1 MTTAVYNRKTREV
14 GADTQNTAG
23 GANVSRVKTKI
34 EVLANGLVFL
44 GSGHS
49 LTIGQ
54 CRQWAAKGL
63 ATKDTPDWETYLSDP
78 TEYGFECLVIDPK
91 TWKVWLIDAEMVP
104 IEIEDDFY
112 GVGSGAAYAIGALM
126 AGASMRKALKI
137 AGERDAFTSG
147 PYEVKQIG

>member
-1 MTTAVYNRKTREV
+1 MTTCVFNRATKEV

-23 GANVSRVKTKI
+23 GANVTRVSTKI
-34 EVLANGLVFL
+34 EKLSNGLYFL

-49 LTIGQ
+49 LTIGL
-54 CRQWAAKGL
+54 CRQWALAKL
-63 ATKDTPDWETYLSDP
+63 QMDYAPDWETYLEDT

-91 TWKVWLIDAEMVP
+91 TWRVWLLDGEMVP
-104 IEIEDDFY
+104 IEIIDDIY

-126 AGASMRKALKI
+126 AGVPMMRALEI
-137 AGERDAFTSG
+137 AGERDAYTSG